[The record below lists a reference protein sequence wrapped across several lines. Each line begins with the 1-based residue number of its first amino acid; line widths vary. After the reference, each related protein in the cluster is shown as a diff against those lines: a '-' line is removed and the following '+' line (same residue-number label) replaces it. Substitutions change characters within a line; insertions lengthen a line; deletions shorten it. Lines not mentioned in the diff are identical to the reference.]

1 MFKHTHKLNM
11 EQARRVMVQEQL
23 RNRGIS
29 DERVLKAME
38 MIPRHQFVSADQQDF
53 AYEDGPLPIGEAQT
67 ISQPYIVA
75 YMTEILQVR
84 KEHTVLEI
92 GTGSGYQAAILSLLA
107 ARVISLE
114 VVAELGHTASQR
126 LAKLGYTNVEVHVTD
141 GKKGWPE
148 QAPYDRILV
157 TAAPRKIPDALI
169 EQLSNGGRMVIPVG
183 RTLFNQSLEIITK
196 SESGE
201 VEIQPSLPVRFVPLV

>member
-1 MFKHTHKLNM
+1 
-11 EQARRVMVQEQL
+11 MVQEQL

-29 DERVLKAME
+29 DERVLKAMGV
-38 MIPRHQFVSADQQDF
+38 IPRHQFVSADQQDF

-75 YMTEILQVR
+75 YMTEVLQVQE
-84 KEHTVLEI
+84 EHTVLEI
-92 GTGSGYQAAILSLLA
+92 GTGSGYQAALLSMLA

-114 VVAELGHTASQR
+114 IVVELGHAAAER
-126 LAKLGYTNVEVHVTD
+126 LKKLGYTNVEVHVTD

-157 TAAPRKIPDALI
+157 TAAPRKVPEALI
-169 EQLSNGGRMVIPVG
+169 KQLNNTGRMVIPVG
-183 RTLFNQSLEIITK
+183 QNPFNQSLEIITK
-196 SESGE
+196 TESGDVE
-201 VEIQPSLPVRFVPLV
+201 VEPSLPVRFVPLV

>member
-1 MFKHTHKLNM
+1 
-11 EQARRVMVQEQL
+11 MVQEQL
-23 RNRGIS
+23 RNRGIT
-29 DERVLKAME
+29 DERVLKVME
-38 MIPRHQFVSADQQDF
+38 MIPRHRFVSEEQRDF

-75 YMTEILQVR
+75 FMTEALQVQ
-84 KEHTVLEI
+84 EGHTVLEI

-107 ARVISLE
+107 TRVISLE
-114 VVAELGHTASQR
+114 IVEELGHAAAQR

-157 TAAPRKIPDALI
+157 TAAPRKVPEALI
-169 EQLSNGGRMVIPVG
+169 HQLNPGGRMVIPVG
-183 RTLFNQSLEIITK
+183 KTLFNQSLEIILKT
-196 SESGE
+196 ESGD

>member
-1 MFKHTHKLNM
+1 MD
-11 EQARRVMVQEQL
+11 QARRVMVQEQL

-29 DERVLKAME
+29 DERVLKAMGV
-38 MIPRHQFVSADQQDF
+38 IPRHQFVSADQQDF

-75 YMTEILQVR
+75 YMTEVLQVQE
-84 KEHTVLEI
+84 EHTVLEI
-92 GTGSGYQAAILSLLA
+92 GTGSGYQAALLSMLA

-114 VVAELGHTASQR
+114 IVVELGHAAAER
-126 LAKLGYTNVEVHVTD
+126 LKKLGYTNVEVHVTD

-157 TAAPRKIPDALI
+157 TAAPRKVPEALI
-169 EQLSNGGRMVIPVG
+169 KQLNNTGRMVIPVG
-183 RTLFNQSLEIITK
+183 QNPFNQSLEIITK
-196 SESGE
+196 TESGDVE
-201 VEIQPSLPVRFVPLV
+201 VEPSLPVRFVPLV